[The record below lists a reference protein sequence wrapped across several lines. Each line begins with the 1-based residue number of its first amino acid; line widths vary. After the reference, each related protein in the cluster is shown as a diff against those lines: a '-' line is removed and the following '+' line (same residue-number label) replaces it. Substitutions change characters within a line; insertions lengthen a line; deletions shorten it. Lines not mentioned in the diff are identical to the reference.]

1 MCSHEAPCVRW
12 GPTSDSQ
19 RRAGCPAYFIHSP
32 SPKRRFLEEDYISRV
47 QLDFT
52 SETIKLGQDDAE
64 STQHCCPGGSWAFDV
79 GTITFG
85 ASMAAPRPSNCICL
99 QREASGLSVVIIILD
114 LKPFLLVD
122 YWSSQ
127 LWCCGNGRSE
137 TKRENISVCKR
148 RRQSRGKAGPRGP
161 TLPPPLILFFI
172 ITVQQFPLLGHH
184 FPFFLPSGLFL

>member
-1 MCSHEAPCVRW
+1 MCSHEAPCVRL

-32 SPKRRFLEEDYISRV
+32 SPKRQFLEEDYISRV

-79 GTITFG
+79 GTIAFG

-127 LWCCGNGRSE
+127 LWC
-137 TKRENISVCKR
+137 
-148 RRQSRGKAGPRGP
+148 
-161 TLPPPLILFFI
+161 LPPPLILFFV